1 MLFEI
6 MDKQNETNDSG
17 SSRALTTSHTDSAT
31 GLRVLNLLDEKQL
44 ASAEVFLKKFMQSDK
59 GGIKSVADG
68 LAVLTRAQDLQ
79 LPFSTCIEHIHVING
94 KTGIDVHI
102 IKSLLSRAGVVW
114 ECTKD
119 YTPQYQYT
127 DGNTIYI
134 ETQLPQ
140 YCVKCRTAK
149 EAEEKTTDDV
159 VGVYPVKWFT
169 DLKGNIYNEFQVSD
183 KCIKCINKVQAL
195 NVAKEGKF
203 PIIRIAA
210 QPVDYVTEYKFTR
223 YKMINGKEHEV
234 TATSHYSFTEAQAA
248 GLFEKDTYK
257 KYPRILIGHRAFTLG
272 ARDIAPD
279 AIMGCQETTEL
290 KVVNGMDI
298 DDNDVID
305 TPYVEIQD

>member
-1 MLFEI
+1 